1 MARAIAPDLPQVEVG
16 IRPGE
21 KLHEEMITATDS
33 LNTIDLGERYAILPS
48 ISFNGNRTKEEYI
61 KQYGAKPVKEG
72 FHYSSD
78 TNDTWETVESIKEK
92 IARYVDTEHII

>member
-1 MARAIAPDLPQVEVG
+1 MKDSPNWQSWYTLVVSYPPLVRLWISQV
-16 IRPGE
+16 
-21 KLHEEMITATDS
+21 
-33 LNTIDLGERYAILPS
+33 GERYAILPS

-61 KQYGAKPVKEG
+61 KHYGAKPVKEG